1 MARHSLEV
9 FITLDSTTLIVVLL
23 VTLDTVQ
30 GLRGPGGE
38 GGALIIKQ
46 ITIATRVSF
55 LGTPALSVDNLSL
68 ASLPQ
73 VTTGEQGEGVKG
85 CH

>member
-1 MARHSLEV
+1 MARHSFEV

-38 GGALIIKQ
+38 GGALTLPT
-46 ITIATRVSF
+46 ITVTRASF
-55 LGTPALSVDNLSL
+55 LGTQALTAVNLNL

-73 VTTGEQGEGVKG
+73 VTLGEQGGGVKG